1 VNVQVKEKR
10 PFTEIQEIND
20 AVKRVENEL
29 GSRGRLLLR
38 YSGTEAL
45 ARIMIEGEQQEQID
59 TQANELADV
68 IKKHLA

>member
-1 VNVQVKEKR
+1 VKEKR
-10 PFTEIQEIND
+10 PFTEIQEINN
-20 AVKRVENEL
+20 AVERVENEL
-29 GSRGRLLLR
+29 GTRGRLLLR

-59 TQANELADV
+59 TLANELATV